1 MTDCKAGTLNF
12 PSHDC
17 LCTHLQITIYH
28 QDVAS
33 SHVLFNFWAFGSSP
47 AKNPGKAHSPPAS
60 PAPQLCLSYLSAFSG
75 WLILCKDME
84 CNLPH
89 LATPGTYT
97 RKNLKH
103 NGDTLGPRQDLLWC
117 RFIEQTVES
126 YSEATAVEPR
136 TKVTSRTD

>member
-1 MTDCKAGTLNF
+1 MTVFARIFKS
-12 PSHDC
+12 PY
-17 LCTHLQITIYH
+17 ITKMWLL
-28 QDVAS
+28 AMFS
-33 SHVLFNFWAFGSSP
+33 SISGPLDQALL
-47 AKNPGKAHSPPAS
+47 KNPGKAHSPPAS